1 MTVQQKVLKSYF
13 DAFLF
18 KTLMNVRWGHILVP
32 TALHA
37 STQLAP
43 TAVIVQ
49 GQVTKDRT
57 VLQVKYLFVR
67 DKCYALRYWKYVSNF
82 CGAIIDKIYEYG

>member
-1 MTVQQKVLKSYF
+1 
-13 DAFLF
+13 
-18 KTLMNVRWGHILVP
+18 MNVRWGHILVP

-49 GQVTKDRT
+49 EQDTKDRT
-57 VLQVKYLFVR
+57 VLQVKYWFVR
-67 DKCYALRYWKYVSNF
+67 DKYYALRYWK
-82 CGAIIDKIYEYG
+82 